1 VIDPDTHEVE
11 IEVMTKGT
19 VFTQSYCFGSGFIN
33 LLDYKQSKCI
43 LGNKDKKTAIL
54 HYKIAF

>member
-1 VIDPDTHEVE
+1 
-11 IEVMTKGT
+11 MTKGT

-54 HYKIAF
+54 YYKIAF